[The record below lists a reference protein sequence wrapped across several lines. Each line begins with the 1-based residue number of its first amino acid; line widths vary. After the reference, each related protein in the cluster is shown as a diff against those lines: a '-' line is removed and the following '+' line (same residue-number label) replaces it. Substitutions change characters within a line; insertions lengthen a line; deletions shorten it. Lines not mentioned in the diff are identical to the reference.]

1 MKEKLKIIVR
11 RIFVK
16 EPTLWFAVI
25 TGALNLLVTYK
36 LDFLSAEQSAL
47 WITFISAVFGAV
59 AAWRTRPIAPQVFT
73 YLASSVVALVGAYGV
88 NMTQEQ
94 IGQWNI
100 FALAIAALLTRSQVS
115 PAEDAYKTGVLGSTR
130 Q

>member
-1 MKEKLKIIVR
+1 MSENLKRIIR
-11 RIFVK
+11 KIFIR

-25 TGALNLLVTYK
+25 TGAVNLLVSYK
-36 LDFLSAEQSAL
+36 LDFLTAEQASL
-47 WITFISAVFGAV
+47 WITLVSAVFGAV
-59 AAWRTRPIAPQVFT
+59 AAWKTRPIAPQIFT

-100 FALAIAALLTRSQVS
+100 FALAIAALLTRNQVS
-115 PAEDAYKTGVLGSTR
+115 PEQDAHKTGVLGPTE
-130 Q
+130 